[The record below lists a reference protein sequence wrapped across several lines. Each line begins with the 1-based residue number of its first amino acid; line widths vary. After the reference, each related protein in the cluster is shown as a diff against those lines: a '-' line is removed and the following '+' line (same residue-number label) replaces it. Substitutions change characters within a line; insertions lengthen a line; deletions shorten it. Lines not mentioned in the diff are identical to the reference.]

1 MKTHFHRKDD
11 SQIYAEDVPLS
22 VLAKEFGTPSYIY
35 CLSTIKAQYETLS
48 STFAEILPKDR
59 QPLLCYACKAN
70 SNKAILSALRS
81 WGAGLEIVS
90 GNELVRGVNA
100 GFDPDRIVFTGV
112 GKTDG
117 EIEAALKSGIHQ
129 INVESIFEISQINEV
144 AKKLGMVAK
153 VVFRLNPD
161 VSGGGHS
168 KISTGRKRDKF
179 GLSANRV
186 VQAYDIADTLDHIDA
201 VGLSMHIGSQVF
213 EVSAF
218 ERAFRKLPELV
229 QTLRGKGH
237 NVSRL
242 DIGGGFPIQYS
253 DESLLDLKA
262 YAEWVRDIIVPL
274 ETEIIMEPGR
284 FLVGNAG
291 GLLTRV
297 ISVKETDEIDFL
309 ITDGAM
315 NDLIRPTLYD
325 AFHGIEAV
333 KHGEPS
339 KTYSVT
345 GPVCESGDMFG
356 HDRKLPD
363 MVAGDLCLI
372 KSAGAYGFCMA
383 SNYNSRV
390 LPAEILV
397 YGDKYQLIRPR
408 QTLEDILNAE
418 KVPEWVE
425 NL

>member
-1 MKTHFHRKDD
+1 M
-11 SQIYAEDVPLS
+11 
-22 VLAKEFGTPSYIY
+22 
-35 CLSTIKAQYETLS
+35 
-48 STFAEILPKDR
+48 
-59 QPLLCYACKAN
+59 
-70 SNKAILSALRS
+70 
-81 WGAGLEIVS
+81 
-90 GNELVRGVNA
+90 
-100 GFDPDRIVFTGV
+100 
-112 GKTDG
+112 
-117 EIEAALKSGIHQ
+117 
-129 INVESIFEISQINEV
+129 
-144 AKKLGMVAK
+144 
-153 VVFRLNPD
+153 
-161 VSGGGHS
+161 GGGHS

-179 GLSANRV
+179 GLSADRV
-186 VQAYDIADTLDHIDA
+186 IKSYEIAAGLENVDA
-201 VGLSMHIGSQVF
+201 IGLSMHIGSQVF

-218 ERAFRKLPELV
+218 EKAFQKLPELV
-229 QTLRGKGH
+229 KTLRDQGH
-237 NVSRL
+237 TVSRL

-325 AFHGIEAV
+325 AFHEIEAV
-333 KHGEPS
+333 KSPATS

-356 HDRKLPD
+356 HDRSLPD
-363 MVAGDLCLI
+363 MTAGDLCLI

-397 YGDKYQLIRPR
+397 YGEKYQLIRPR
-408 QTLEDILNAE
+408 QTLEDIINVE